1 MLLRRARS
9 TAGRAS
15 VLALIV
21 ASLLVLVSI
30 AGAPGAA
37 AAPSNLI
44 ANPGA
49 ESGQG
54 ASESGQVFAP
64 PDWTVTGEFTA
75 VQYGASGGFPTYE
88 PEGEVSRSL
97 DGGVNFFAGGNS
109 EVSTATQTVDVAA
122 SASAIDAGAETASLS
137 GDLGGYSGQGDNMVV
152 TASYLSEAGARLGSL
167 SIGPVGEAEREGH
180 TTLLPRS
187 TSGAVPAGTR
197 SIQVLMTSTRLEG
210 EYDDGYADNLSLT
223 LEGPQATPQAHP
235 QAFGPSGIVQAPSS
249 AVCLSRRSF
258 TIHIRK
264 LAGLVYRKV
273 SVQLDGHQLEVT
285 KGASISALVN
295 LRGQPRG
302 TYVVKITVLTSTGAK
317 ITGTRTYHTCRAH
330 PTHPHQ
336 APKL

>member
-1 MLLRRARS
+1 MLLPRSRSSASRAPL
-9 TAGRAS
+9 
-15 VLALIV
+15 LALIV
-21 ASLLVLVSI
+21 ACLFVLVSL
-30 AGAPGAA
+30 AGAA
-37 AAPSNLI
+37 AAAAAAAPSSNLI

-54 ASESGQVFAP
+54 ASESASVFAP

-97 DGGVNFFAGGNS
+97 AGGLNFFAGGNS
-109 EVSTATQTVDVAA
+109 ELSTAAQTVDVAA
-122 SASAIDAGAETASLS
+122 SASAIDAGTETATLS
-137 GDLGGYSGQGDNMVV
+137 GDLGGYASQGDNMVV
-152 TASYLSEAGARLGSL
+152 TASYSSGAGATLGSL

-223 LEGPQATPQAHP
+223 LEGPQARP
-235 QAFGPSGIVQAPSS
+235 QAFGPSGIVQAPSN

-258 TIHIRK
+258 TIHIRQ
-264 LAGLVYRKV
+264 LASVVYRKV
-273 SVQLDGHQLEVT
+273 SVQLDGHPLSVT
-285 KGASISALVN
+285 KGASISAAVN

-302 TYVVKITVLTSTGAK
+302 TYVVRITVLTSTGAK

-330 PTHPHQ
+330 PTHPHR